1 MHTSGICTIYLQ
13 KYNFLS
19 HKTTGVVDVFI
30 LMSLFVEFDRIVI
43 IQIKTCKYWLYKLI
57 FPLIPLGQNWI
68 YLTQGCLHISYS
80 FSGGFFSKINMCCY
94 ISLWSHSTAED
105 RDLKK
110 LKPTIPDNASILNPP
125 FLSTFFENKIV
136 KENNTFLKTSH
147 YLLLKLYLIVHS
159 TKSDYPSPKMRYVK

>member
-80 FSGGFFSKINMCCY
+80 FSGIFFSKINMCCY

-125 FLSTFFENKIV
+125 FCQH
-136 KENNTFLKTSH
+136 FLRTK
-147 YLLLKLYLIVHS
+147 LLKKTTTHFWKLFIIYYWNFI
-159 TKSDYPSPKMRYVK
+159 